1 MNQHSPRL
9 YYIDWLRV
17 IAFALLIFF
26 HCAMP
31 FVRFGW
37 EIKNAEHSGFLDHL
51 IWWMHQ
57 WRLPLL
63 FFIAGVGASF
73 SLKNRSVIAFAGERF
88 VRLFIPLFFAMMF
101 TTPIQVYFERL
112 QEGRYSGSYAEFYPG
127 VWNFIPYPDGIL
139 TWSHLWFVAYLFV
152 FTLLLLP
159 VFALFRWK
167 PLQALKQKTNAFFRS
182 PWTVFAM
189 VLSLTWYYLN
199 LYIHWPEQGSL
210 VGDWFVFMFSITLF
224 FYGWWVSDLSAFWET
239 CLHYRWHF
247 LAVAVVTFGW
257 LMGEFWWNFE
267 LPKEEGSRLVAYSVA
282 DSIHIWSLILAALGF
297 AQRHLNFSNP
307 LLRYATPAVYPYY
320 ILHQTVIV
328 ATGYY
333 VVQWD
338 LPIVIKL
345 IVLIVICFGSVGL
358 IYHFLIKRFMLTR
371 VLYGLKPKEGRS
383 TT

>member
-1 MNQHSPRL
+1 MNQAVNRQ
-9 YYIDWLRV
+9 YYLDWLRV

-37 EIKNAEHSGFLDHL
+37 EIKNQEHSGFLDHL

-73 SLKNRSVIAFAGERF
+73 SLKNRSVAAFAGERF
-88 VRLFIPLFFAMMF
+88 VRLFVPLFFAMMF

-112 QEGRYSGSYAEFYPG
+112 QRGLYNGSYLDFYPG

-152 FTLLLLP
+152 FTYLLLP

-167 PLQALKQKTNAFFRS
+167 PLQELKLKTNALFRS
-182 PWTVFAM
+182 PWMVFGL
-189 VLSLTWYYLN
+189 VVTLTWYYLT

-210 VGDWFVFMFSITLF
+210 LGDWFVFMFSITLF
-224 FYGWWVSDLSAFWET
+224 FYGWWVSDLPAFWDT
-239 CLHYRWHF
+239 CLTYRWHF
-247 LAVAVVTFGW
+247 LTVALITFGW
-257 LMGEFWWNFE
+257 LMGEFWWDFE
-267 LPKEEGSRLVAYSVA
+267 LPKEEGMRLTAYSWA
-282 DSIHIWSLILAALGF
+282 DSIHIWSIILAALGF
-297 AQRHLNFSNP
+297 ARRHLNFTNP
-307 LLRYATPAVYPYY
+307 LLQYATPAVYPYY

-328 ATGYY
+328 ASGYY
-333 VVQWD
+333 VVQWNMPIAVK
-338 LPIVIKL
+338 LPIL
-345 IVLIVICFGSVGL
+345 IIICFGSVGIL
-358 IYHFLIKRFMLTR
+358 YHFLIKHTILTR
-371 VLYGLKPKEGRS
+371 VLYGLKPTEKNK
-383 TT
+383 

>member
-1 MNQHSPRL
+1 MNQAGNRQ
-9 YYIDWLRV
+9 YYLDWLRV

-37 EIKNAEHSGFLDHL
+37 EIKNQEHSGFLDHL

-73 SLKNRSVIAFAGERF
+73 SLKNRSVAAFAGERF
-88 VRLFIPLFFAMMF
+88 VRLFVPLFFAMMF

-112 QEGRYSGSYAEFYPG
+112 QRGLYSGSYLDFYPG

-152 FTLLLLP
+152 FTYLLLP

-167 PLQALKQKTNAFFRS
+167 PLQELKLKTNALFRS
-182 PWTVFAM
+182 PWMVFGL
-189 VLSLTWYYLN
+189 VVTLTWYYLS

-210 VGDWFVFMFSITLF
+210 LGDWFVFMFSITLF
-224 FYGWWVSDLSAFWET
+224 FYGWWVSDLPAFWDT
-239 CLHYRWHF
+239 CLTYRWHF
-247 LAVAVVTFGW
+247 LAVALITFGW
-257 LMGEFWWNFE
+257 LMGTFWWNFE
-267 LPKEEGSRLVAYSVA
+267 LPKEEGPRLIAYSLA
-282 DSIHIWSLILAALGF
+282 DSIHIWSIILAALGF
-297 AQRHLNFSNP
+297 AKRHLNFTNP
-307 LLRYATPAVYPYY
+307 VLQYATPAVYPYY

-328 ATGYY
+328 ASGYY

-338 LPIVIKL
+338 MPIALKL
-345 IVLIVICFGSVGL
+345 LVLIVICFGTVGVL
-358 IYHFLIKRFMLTR
+358 YQFLIRRTMLTR
-371 VLYGLKPKEGRS
+371 VLYGLKPKEKRA
-383 TT
+383 

>member
-1 MNQHSPRL
+1 MNQAAPRQ
-9 YYIDWLRV
+9 YYLDWLRV

-73 SLKNRSVIAFAGERF
+73 SLKNRSVAAFAGERF

-112 QEGRYSGSYAEFYPG
+112 QRGLYSGSYADFYPG
-127 VWNFIPYPDGIL
+127 VWSFIPYPDGIL

-159 VFALFRWK
+159 VFAIFKWK
-167 PLQALKQKTNAFFRS
+167 PLQQLKQKTNALFHS
-182 PWTVFAM
+182 PWLVFAM
-189 VLSLTWYYLN
+189 ALTLTWYYLS

-210 VGDWFVFMFSITLF
+210 LGDWFVFMFSITLF
-224 FYGWWVSDLSAFWET
+224 FYGWWVSDLPAFWDT
-239 CLHYRWHF
+239 CLRYRWHF
-247 LAVAVVTFGW
+247 LAVAVASFGW
-257 LMGEFWWNFE
+257 LMGEFWWDFE
-267 LPKEEGSRLVAYSVA
+267 LPKEEGMRLTAYSWA
-282 DSIHIWSLILAALGF
+282 DSIHIWSIILAALGF
-297 AQRHLNFSNP
+297 ARRHLNFTNP
-307 LLRYATPAVYPYY
+307 LLQYATPAVYPYY

-328 ATGYY
+328 ASGYY
-333 VVQWD
+333 VVQWNMPIAVK
-338 LPIVIKL
+338 LPIL
-345 IVLIVICFGSVGL
+345 IIICFGSVGIL
-358 IYHFLIKRFMLTR
+358 YHFLIKRIILTR
-371 VLYGLKPKEGRS
+371 VLYGLKPTEKK
-383 TT
+383 

>member
-1 MNQHSPRL
+1 MNQAAPRQ
-9 YYIDWLRV
+9 YYLDWLRV

-73 SLKNRSVIAFAGERF
+73 SLKNRSVAAFAGERF

-112 QEGRYSGSYAEFYPG
+112 QRGLYSGSYADFYPG
-127 VWNFIPYPDGIL
+127 VWSFIPYPDGIL

-159 VFALFRWK
+159 VFAIFKWK
-167 PLQALKQKTNAFFRS
+167 PLQQLKQKTNALFRS
-182 PWTVFAM
+182 PWLVFAM
-189 VLSLTWYYLN
+189 VLTLTWYYLS

-210 VGDWFVFMFSITLF
+210 LGDWFVFMFSITLF
-224 FYGWWVSDLSAFWET
+224 FYGWWVSDLPAFWDT
-239 CLHYRWHF
+239 CLRYRWHF
-247 LAVAVVTFGW
+247 LTVAFITFGW
-257 LMGEFWWNFE
+257 LMGEFWWDFE
-267 LPKEEGSRLVAYSVA
+267 LPKQEGSRLVAYSLA
-282 DSIHIWSLILAALGF
+282 DSIHIWSIILAALGF
-297 AQRHLNFSNP
+297 ARHHLNFTNP
-307 LLRYATPAVYPYY
+307 ILQYATPAVYPYY

-328 ATGYY
+328 ASGYY
-333 VVQWD
+333 VVQWNM
-338 LPIVIKL
+338 PIAVKLVIL
-345 IVLIVICFGSVGL
+345 IGICFGSVGIL
-358 IYHFLIKRFMLTR
+358 YHFLIKRTMLTR
-371 VLYGLKPKEGRS
+371 VLYGLKPKEKKE
-383 TT
+383 